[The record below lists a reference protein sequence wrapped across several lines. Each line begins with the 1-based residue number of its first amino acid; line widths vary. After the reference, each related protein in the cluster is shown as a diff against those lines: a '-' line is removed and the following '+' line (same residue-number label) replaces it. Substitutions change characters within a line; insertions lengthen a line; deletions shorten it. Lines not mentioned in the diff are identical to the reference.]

1 MQVKQ
6 YREPPNYEKNTTIYF
21 IYFNQFQCS
30 IEDYKQA
37 EVPTVNSE
45 EHYKLNYAEDI
56 SIKLTD
62 NAIEAYPTPRK
73 SDSKLKFKEGLLI
86 GSNHGE
92 WGGKLKYTVGK
103 KEIVI
108 KEGNIIALFE
118 LNGKTYFLEGLAHLS
133 TNYGAIYEIEY
144 SNKTFHYKKVLQ
156 LPDEPEVFQIF
167 NKKIYIATFENFIIV
182 NNWKIE
188 NEITGFWS
196 SLYPNSI
203 IIENENHIFIGIRGG
218 IVEIIPNE
226 KKLKL
231 YTKYKQHYE
240 HSSFLNRMRLIW
252 CENLNLVKSLYY
264 KKITKRVIPSYI

>member
-1 MQVKQ
+1 MK
-6 YREPPNYEKNTTIYF
+6 KILLF
-21 IYFNQFQCS
+21 ILFIS
-30 IEDYKQA
+30 ISSSAQSKIKIPIDYKQA
-37 EVPTVNSE
+37 EVPTVNSA

-73 SDSKLKFKEGLLI
+73 SDSKLKFKDGLLI

-92 WGGKLKYTVGK
+92 WGGKLKYKVGK
-103 KEIVI
+103 KEIAI
-108 KEGNIIALFE
+108 KEGNILALFE

-133 TNYGAIYEIEY
+133 TNYGAIYEVEY
-144 SNKTFHYKKVLQ
+144 SNKTFNYKKVLQ

-231 YTKYKQHYE
+231 YTKYK
-240 HSSFLNRMRLIW
+240 
-252 CENLNLVKSLYY
+252 
-264 KKITKRVIPSYI
+264 